1 MEGGLDDA
9 VNMDVMMDNMT
20 DVVGTLLMVLIIVQL
35 KVNNTID
42 NIQSNLPVV
51 TQQQVVEVR
60 QQAAALKTDIDFAA
74 ANLQD
79 RVPDEA
85 KMAAEIQAIQENLR
99 QHETTLQK
107 NDVQLVELEKLQQ
120 QLAEKRKELEL
131 AKREMTKLI
140 DEREK
145 LRGLLDNTPIPV
157 IPPAKVV
164 RMPAARPIPEGAD
177 MVRVLCANGR
187 VYLVDM
193 AFMKRISLEAFAKSR
208 NALILTRGAVTPG
221 KDTNIYDHAKTAAVL
236 NKRELGNREF
246 KIEFPVIKTQN
257 RMHMQI
263 KPQPK
268 AGETPD
274 EFEKPQ
280 SLFGRFLRVA
290 KRNPKAV
297 VWFLV
302 YPDSFET
309 YLRARDVCDQAGV
322 PAGWELSGSPW
333 LAENLYE
340 FETNV
345 IEPPP
350 PPKPPEPGAVSIPAP
365 KKTLD

>member
-1 MEGGLDDA
+1 
-9 VNMDVMMDNMT
+9 MDVMMDNMT

-51 TQQQVVEVR
+51 TQEQVVEVR
-60 QQAAALKTDIDFAA
+60 QQAAILKKDVDAALAD
-74 ANLQD
+74 LQN
-79 RVPDEA
+79 RAPDEA
-85 KMAAEIQAIQENLR
+85 KMATEIAVRQESLR
-99 QHETTLQK
+99 QHETTLQQ
-107 NDVQLVELEKLQQ
+107 NSVQLMELEKLRQ
-120 QLAEKRKELEL
+120 QLTEKKKELEL
-131 AKREMTKLI
+131 AKQDVTKLI

-145 LRGLLDNTPIPV
+145 LRGLLDNTPVPV
-157 IPPAKVV
+157 IPPAKIV

-177 MVRVLCANGR
+177 MIRVLCANGR
-187 VYLVDM
+187 VYLADM
-193 AFMKRISLEAFAKSR
+193 AFLKRIALEAFAKSR
-208 NALILTRGAVTPG
+208 NSLILTRGPVTPG

-257 RMHMQI
+257 RMHMQV

-268 AGETPD
+268 AGETPE
-274 EFEKPQ
+274 EFEKAQ
-280 SLFGRFLRVA
+280 ALFARFLRVA

-297 VWFLV
+297 AWFLV

-309 YLRARDVCDQAGV
+309 YLRAREACDQAGV

-350 PPKPPEPGAVSIPAP
+350 PPKPPEPGAISIPAP